1 MRNINEYN
9 EIEFEESFTN
19 SSIAEQ
25 VKKDFDLLLWEKHVQ
40 ASTIWAT
47 PRQHLGTRTCSMT
60 SFYYINKLIEN
71 RNVQVIHDI
80 GCGWN
85 LFKRYYPEIHGVSPD
100 DQSNTSVYFG
110 DEFDYF
116 DKEFALYHAN
126 EFDTAMAIC
135 SLNYTPL
142 SNIKDTVNAF
152 ISIIKPGGRGYIS
165 LQLHPMT
172 DREDPD
178 MLIELFDTATPT
190 HNEIDDYVRDQLSNL
205 SCNYLI
211 FDLDTCENLDELDG
225 DVRIVFERPLE

>member
-19 SSIAEQ
+19 SNIANQ
-25 VKKDFDLLLWEKHVQ
+25 IKKDFDLLLWEKHVQ
-40 ASTIWAT
+40 PLIKWPT
-47 PRQHLGTRTCSMT
+47 PRQSLGTRSCSMT

-71 RNVQVIHDI
+71 RDVQIIHDI

-85 LFKRYYPEIHGVSPD
+85 LFKRYYPGIVGISPD
-100 DQSNTSVYFG
+100 DQSDTSSYFG

-116 DKEFALYHAN
+116 DNEFAIYHQN

-142 SNIKDTVNAF
+142 SNIKNIVNAF

-165 LQLHPMT
+165 LQLRPMT

-178 MLIELFDTATPT
+178 ILIELFNTDTPT
-190 HNEIDDYVRDQLSNL
+190 YADIDDYVRDQLSDL
-205 SCNYLI
+205 PCNYLI
-211 FDLDTCENLDELDG
+211 FDLDTCENLDEVDG
-225 DVRIVFERPLE
+225 DIRIVFERPLE